1 MNKYSFYRKRLWAVV
16 VCFLALTACS
26 GTADSQKPSASQNQ
40 LPPQETA
47 AASEPDVSE
56 SAVLEPD
63 SSEPVVLEEEGQKA
77 KEEGAGIT
85 GQDAFK
91 PAGPEPNAA
100 EPEIVDTDWSSY
112 FQGLKGGA
120 VIYDPSSR
128 QYRIYNKELA
138 QTRRSPCSTFKIIS
152 SLIALEH
159 GIILPDS
166 SVRTWSG
173 ERFWNE
179 KWNQDMDF
187 SWAFRESCVWYFREV
202 INEIG
207 QERMKEE
214 LERLEYGNKDISDWQ
229 GQKNT
234 SNKNP
239 ALTGF
244 WIESSLLISPKEQTE
259 VLERIFGA
267 DSVYSKEIQDELKQ
281 VMAVQ
286 GQDNPTIYG
295 KTGMGKAHG
304 VVVDAWFAG
313 FAETEKGNLY
323 FCVYLGENKEG
334 NVSSTAAKEIA
345 VEILRQTVQ

>member
-1 MNKYSFYRKRLWAVV
+1 
-16 VCFLALTACS
+16 
-26 GTADSQKPSASQNQ
+26 
-40 LPPQETA
+40 
-47 AASEPDVSE
+47 
-56 SAVLEPD
+56 
-63 SSEPVVLEEEGQKA
+63 
-77 KEEGAGIT
+77 
-85 GQDAFK
+85 
-91 PAGPEPNAA
+91 
-100 EPEIVDTDWSSY
+100 
-112 FQGLKGGA
+112 
-120 VIYDPSSR
+120 
-128 QYRIYNKELA
+128 
-138 QTRRSPCSTFKIIS
+138 
-152 SLIALEH
+152 LEH

-179 KWNQDMDF
+179 KWNQDIDF
-187 SWAFRESCVWYFREV
+187 SGAFRESCVWYFREV

-229 GQKNT
+229 GQQNT
-234 SNKNP
+234 NNKNP

-286 GQDNPTIYG
+286 GQDNPTVYG

-334 NVSSTAAKEIA
+334 NVSGTAAKEIA